1 VSENVPVRVKTS
13 AHELT
18 LYPDPAPLFAE
29 LERTIPAA
37 SRRVWLETYIY
48 RDDALGRPF
57 AQLLVAA
64 ARRGAD
70 VRLLYDPQGSRGAR
84 RSFFEALEGDG
95 VAVRAYRPWRA
106 APRRWTYRPR
116 DHGRILIVDDAAY
129 TGGINWGKEWL
140 PRSRGGEEWH
150 DVSIGMVGPV
160 VTDAEAVFS
169 RRWSEAQEED
179 GIADHVSEARPDVRL
194 LADSPA
200 PNVMI
205 LNALCVAVAR
215 AKRRVWIENSY
226 CVPPPALLSAL
237 REAVARGVDVQ
248 LLLPGE
254 TDLPLIQTIARGEYA
269 RWIASGLGV
278 WEYAPRVLHSKFA
291 LVDDEWS
298 TLGTFNAMTP
308 GVMWSN
314 ETNVVVCERAFVTAL
329 ARVFTHDSAHSTPV
343 TPAWL
348 ARRSRLVRLRER
360 AASGLYRT
368 VERAA
373 IWLAGDPSAGGR
385 PLTD

>member
-1 VSENVPVRVKTS
+1 VRVKTS
-13 AHELT
+13 EHELT
-18 LYPDPAPLFAE
+18 LYADPAPLFAD

-37 SRRVWLETYIY
+37 TRRLWLETYIY

-57 AQLLVAA
+57 AQLLLGAA
-64 ARRGAD
+64 QRGAD

-84 RSFFEALEGDG
+84 RSFFEGLASGG
-95 VAVRAYRPWRA
+95 VSVRAYRPWRA
-106 APRRWTYRPR
+106 APKRWTYRPR

-140 PRSRGGEEWH
+140 PRSKGGEEWH

-160 VTDAEAVFS
+160 VADAAAVFC
-169 RRWSEAQEED
+169 RRWSEAHEQD
-179 GIADHVSEARPDVRL
+179 AIADYISEARADVRL

-200 PNVMI
+200 PHVMI
-205 LNALCVAVAR
+205 LNALCAAVAR

-237 REAVARGVDVQ
+237 RHAVVRGVDVQ
-248 LLLPGE
+248 LLLPGV
-254 TDLPLIQTIARGEYA
+254 TDLPLVQTIARGEYP

-278 WEYAPRVLHSKFA
+278 REYAPRVLHSKFA
-291 LVDDEWS
+291 LVDDDWS

-314 ETNVVVCERAFVTAL
+314 ETNVIVCDPGFVGAL
-329 ARVFTHDSAHSTPV
+329 ARVFSEDSARSSAV

-348 ARRSRLVRLRER
+348 AGLAWYERLRNR
-360 AASGLYRT
+360 AAASLYRG

-373 IWLAGDPSAGGR
+373 LWIAGESSA
-385 PLTD
+385 LTD

>member
-1 VSENVPVRVKTS
+1 MSSNAPVRVKTS
-13 AHELT
+13 EHELT
-18 LYPDPAPLFAE
+18 LYPDPGPLFAD

-57 AQLLVAA
+57 AQLLLAA

-84 RSFFEALEGDG
+84 PSFFEALVSAG

-140 PRSRGGEEWH
+140 PRSRGGDEWH

-160 VTDAEAVFS
+160 VADAKAVFC
-169 RRWSEAQEED
+169 RRWSEADEED
-179 GIADHVSEARPDVRL
+179 GIADYISRARADVRL

-200 PNVMI
+200 PHVMI
-205 LNALCVAVAR
+205 LNALCAAVER
-215 AKRRVWIENSY
+215 ASRRVWIENSY

-278 WEYAPRVLHSKFA
+278 REYAPRMLHSKFA

-314 ETNVVVCERAFVTAL
+314 ETNVIVCDRAFVTAL
-329 ARVFTHDSAHSTPV
+329 AQIFTEDSAQSTRV

-348 ARRSRLVRLRER
+348 AGRVWYDRLRER
-360 AASGLYRT
+360 AAASLYRA

-373 IWLAGDPSAGGR
+373 LWIAGDTSGKTG
-385 PLTD
+385 